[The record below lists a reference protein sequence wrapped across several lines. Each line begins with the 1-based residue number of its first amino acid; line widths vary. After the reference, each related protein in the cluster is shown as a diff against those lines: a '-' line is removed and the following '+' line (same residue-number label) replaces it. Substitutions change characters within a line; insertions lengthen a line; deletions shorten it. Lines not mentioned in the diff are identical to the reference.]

1 MRILR
6 FGATTKLFGNGGILY
21 FSQSGSVV
29 ALLFIEYRTVS
40 GSVSILH
47 TMFIQSDEILIT
59 ALDRDC

>member
-6 FGATTKLFGNGGILY
+6 LGATTKLFGNGGILY
-21 FSQSGSVV
+21 FNQSGSVV
-29 ALLFIEYRTVS
+29 ALLFTEHRTVI